1 MRPFAPVILAVLSLA
16 VLSLPSSAR
25 AQSTDENGRNC
36 DRSDDPD
43 IAIASC
49 TAQIQSG
56 QETTGNLAIEYS
68 NRGGAYQ
75 KKKQDDLALAD
86 LNQAIRLDPNLA
98 TAFNN
103 RGTVDSDKGQLDT
116 ALADYSQ
123 AIRLDP
129 NLATAFNNR
138 GTVDSD
144 KGQLDTALAD
154 YSQAIRL
161 DPNLEKAF
169 YNRGCVYNDKGQYDA
184 AIADFDQA
192 IRLKPNFSDAFNNR
206 GAAHDAKGEKDIAIW
221 QQSVQ
226 GQAVITTLQLIRDD
240 AESIGTAPGDH
251 GPVLQYSIGGTKV
264 SDSGV
269 VIADLV
275 SSPAYLHTLA
285 VALAGNIC
293 VSPPV
298 AAFFES
304 LGQSGAGT
312 K

>member
-86 LNQAIRLDPNLA
+86 LN
-98 TAFNN
+98 
-103 RGTVDSDKGQLDT
+103 
-116 ALADYSQ
+116 Q